1 MPNDQKS
8 GFRRILLKL
17 SGEAL
22 AGSSGEKAFG
32 IDAQILN
39 NVCKEIA
46 GVVQSGVQVA
56 VVIGGGN
63 FFRGISASESRYRA
77 SYSRLYWHAGDCH
90 ERARGQQAL
99 KQIGVEARVQ
109 SAIPI
114 SPVSEPYV
122 RLRALKHLN
131 LGRVV
136 IFAAGTGNPYF
147 TTDTAASLRAAE
159 IDADILVKATKVDGV
174 YDSDPEKNIDAIKY
188 QQVSYDE
195 ILQKRL
201 GVMDATAIALC
212 RDNGMDLRVLA
223 IGEPGALTKMALGEE
238 IGTLDHQRI
247 GVNPA
252 SCAAWFC
259 CPHDNMIIT
268 RFRIV
273 F

>member
-1 MPNDQKS
+1 MMTDTNT

-22 AGSSGEKAFG
+22 AGDQKFG
-32 IDAQILN
+32 IDAQTLN

-46 GVVQSGVQVA
+46 GVIENGTQLA

-63 FFRGISASESRYRA
+63 FFRGISASES
-77 SYSRLYWHAGDCH
+77 GI
-90 ERARGQQAL
+90 ERATADYIGMLATVMNSLAVQQGL
-99 KQIGVEARVQ
+99 KKLGVEARVQ

-131 LGRVV
+131 MNRVV

-159 IDADILVKATKVDGV
+159 VNADILVKATKVDGV
-174 YDSDPEKNIDAIKY
+174 YDCDPVTNPDAVRY
-188 QQVSYDE
+188 SQVSYDE
-195 ILQKRL
+195 VLQKRL

-212 RDNGMDLRVLA
+212 RDNHMALRVLS
-223 IGEPGALTKMALGEE
+223 ISEPGALTRMARGEE
-238 IGTLDHQRI
+238 IGTLI
-247 GVNPA
+247 NNVE
-252 SCAAWFC
+252 S
-259 CPHDNMIIT
+259 
-268 RFRIV
+268 
-273 F
+273 

>member
-1 MPNDQKS
+1 MPETQAPS
-8 GFRRILLKL
+8 FRRILLKL

-39 NVCKEIA
+39 DVCKEIA
-46 GVVQSGVQVA
+46 GVVETGVQVA

-63 FFRGISASESRYRA
+63 FFRGISASES
-77 SYSRLYWHAGDCH
+77 GI
-90 ERARGQQAL
+90 ERATADYIGMLATVMNALAIQQGL

-159 IDADILVKATKVDGV
+159 INADILVKATKVDGV
-174 YDSDPEKNIDAIKY
+174 YDSDPVSNPDAVKY
-188 QQVSYDE
+188 HKVNYDE
-195 ILQKRL
+195 VLQKRL

-212 RDNGMDLRVLA
+212 RDNNMDLRVLA
-223 IGEPGALTKMALGEE
+223 ISQTGSLAKMVMGEE
-238 IGTLDHQRI
+238 IGTLISGR
-247 GVNPA
+247 
-252 SCAAWFC
+252 
-259 CPHDNMIIT
+259 
-268 RFRIV
+268 
-273 F
+273 

>member
-1 MPNDQKS
+1 MSTNTAKP

-22 AGSSGEKAFG
+22 AGSDEAKKFG
-32 IDAQILN
+32 IDAKTLD
-39 NVCKEIA
+39 NVCQEIA
-46 GVVQSGVQVA
+46 RVVKAGTQVA

-63 FFRGISASESRYRA
+63 FFRGISASES
-77 SYSRLYWHAGDCH
+77 GI
-90 ERARGQQAL
+90 ERATADYMGMLATVMNALAVQQGL

-159 IDADILVKATKVDGV
+159 INADILVKATKVDGV
-174 YDSDPEKNIDAIKY
+174 YDKDPVSNSDAVRY
-188 QQVSYDE
+188 QQVTYDE
-195 ILQKRL
+195 VLQQRL

-212 RDNGMDLRVLA
+212 RDNNMPMRVLSISEKGSLMRMA
-223 IGEPGALTKMALGEE
+223 TGESV
-238 IGTLDHQRI
+238 GTL
-247 GVNPA
+247 
-252 SCAAWFC
+252 
-259 CPHDNMIIT
+259 IT
-268 RFRIV
+268 SS
-273 F
+273 

>member
-1 MPNDQKS
+1 MPNQPKS

-22 AGSSGEKAFG
+22 AGASGEKAFG
-32 IDAQILN
+32 IDATILN
-39 NVCKEIA
+39 DVCKEIA
-46 GVVQSGVQVA
+46 SVVEVGVQVA
-56 VVIGGGN
+56 IVIGGGN
-63 FFRGISASESRYRA
+63 FFRGISASES
-77 SYSRLYWHAGDCH
+77 GI
-90 ERARGQQAL
+90 ERATADYIGMLATVMNALAVQQGL

-131 LGRVV
+131 MGRVV

-159 IDADILVKATKVDGV
+159 MNADILVKATKVDGV
-174 YDSDPEKNIDAIKY
+174 YDSDPVLNPDAVKY
-188 QQVSYDE
+188 ERVSYDE

-212 RDNGMDLRVLA
+212 RDNNMNLRVLS
-223 IGEPGALTKMALGEE
+223 ITEPGSLTKIALGEE
-238 IGTLDHQRI
+238 IGTLI
-247 GVNPA
+247 
-252 SCAAWFC
+252 SS
-259 CPHDNMIIT
+259 
-268 RFRIV
+268 
-273 F
+273 

>member
-1 MPNDQKS
+1 MTEPAQSKA
-8 GFRRILLKL
+8 FKRILLKL

-22 AGSSGEKAFG
+22 AGASGDTKFG
-32 IDAQILN
+32 IDAQVLN
-39 NVCKEIA
+39 QVCEEVA
-46 GVVQSGVQVA
+46 AVVKSGVQVA

-63 FFRGISASESRYRA
+63 FFRGISASES
-77 SYSRLYWHAGDCH
+77 GI
-90 ERARGQQAL
+90 ERATADYMGMLATVMNALAVQQGL
-99 KQIGVEARVQ
+99 KKIGVEARVQ

-159 IDADILVKATKVDGV
+159 INADILVKATKVDGV
-174 YDSDPEKNIDAIKY
+174 YDSDPVANPDAIRY

-195 ILQKRL
+195 VLQRRL

-212 RDNGMDLRVLA
+212 RDNNMDLRVLSIA
-223 IGEPGALTKMALGEE
+223 EPGALTRMALGEE
-238 IGTLDHQRI
+238 VGTLI
-247 GVNPA
+247 
-252 SCAAWFC
+252 SS
-259 CPHDNMIIT
+259 
-268 RFRIV
+268 
-273 F
+273 

>member
-1 MPNDQKS
+1 MTEAKN

-22 AGSSGEKAFG
+22 AGSSGDQKFG
-32 IDAQILN
+32 IDAQTLDS
-39 NVCKEIA
+39 VCQEIA
-46 GVVQSGVQVA
+46 GVVAAGTQVA

-63 FFRGISASESRYRA
+63 FFRGISASES
-77 SYSRLYWHAGDCH
+77 GI
-90 ERARGQQAL
+90 ERATADYIGMLATVMNSLAVQQGL

-131 LGRVV
+131 LNRVV

-159 IDADILVKATKVDGV
+159 INADILVKATKVDGV
-174 YDSDPEKNIDAIKY
+174 YDSDPVSNPNARRYDR
-188 QQVSYDE
+188 VSYDE
-195 ILQKRL
+195 VLQKRL

-212 RDNGMDLRVLA
+212 RDNNMDLRVLSIA
-223 IGEPGALTKMALGEE
+223 EEGALTRMALGEE
-238 IGTLDHQRI
+238 IGTL
-247 GVNPA
+247 
-252 SCAAWFC
+252 
-259 CPHDNMIIT
+259 IT
-268 RFRIV
+268 SE
-273 F
+273 

>member
-1 MPNDQKS
+1 MPNQSQS

-22 AGSSGEKAFG
+22 AGASGEKAFG
-32 IDAQILN
+32 INATILN

-46 GVVQSGVQVA
+46 SVVEAGVQVA

-63 FFRGISASESRYRA
+63 FFRGISASES
-77 SYSRLYWHAGDCH
+77 GI
-90 ERARGQQAL
+90 ERATADYIGMLATVMNALAVQQGL

-131 LGRVV
+131 MGRVV

-159 IDADILVKATKVDGV
+159 MNADILVKATKVDGV
-174 YDSDPEKNIDAIKY
+174 YDSDPVLNRDAVKY
-188 QQVSYDE
+188 ERVSYDE
-195 ILQKRL
+195 VLQKRL

-212 RDNGMDLRVLA
+212 RDNNMDLRVLS
-223 IGEPGALTKMALGEE
+223 ITEPGSLTKMALGEE
-238 IGTLDHQRI
+238 IGTLI
-247 GVNPA
+247 
-252 SCAAWFC
+252 SS
-259 CPHDNMIIT
+259 
-268 RFRIV
+268 
-273 F
+273 

>member
-1 MPNDQKS
+1 MPTDNQA

-22 AGSSGEKAFG
+22 AGTSGDQAFG
-32 IDAQILN
+32 IDAQILDS
-39 NVCKEIA
+39 VCKEIA
-46 GVVQSGVQVA
+46 SVVKAGVQVA

-63 FFRGISASESRYRA
+63 FFRGISASES
-77 SYSRLYWHAGDCH
+77 GI
-90 ERARGQQAL
+90 ERATADYIGMLATVMNSLAVQQGL

-159 IDADILVKATKVDGV
+159 INADILVKATKVDGV
-174 YDSDPEKNIDAIKY
+174 YDSDPDKNPDAKRY
-188 QQVSYDE
+188 QRVSYDQV
-195 ILQKRL
+195 LQDRL

-212 RDNGMDLRVLA
+212 RDNNMDLRVLA
-223 IGEPGALTKMALGEE
+223 INEPGSLTKMALGEE
-238 IGTLDHQRI
+238 IGTLI
-247 GVNPA
+247 
-252 SCAAWFC
+252 SS
-259 CPHDNMIIT
+259 
-268 RFRIV
+268 
-273 F
+273 